1 MCLIPSAA
9 PGKLI
14 PRPKKMINTMYG
26 KVAVKYTACNKKRRE
41 KNEKENYCPIVVP
54 SGMDNLSRQGLGG

>member
-41 KNEKENYCPIVVP
+41 KYEKENYYPIVVP

>member
-1 MCLIPSAA
+1 MCLIPSAD

-26 KVAVKYTACNKKRRE
+26 KVAVKYTACNKKGERYE
-41 KNEKENYCPIVVP
+41 TENYWPIAGP
-54 SGMDNLSRQGLGG
+54 